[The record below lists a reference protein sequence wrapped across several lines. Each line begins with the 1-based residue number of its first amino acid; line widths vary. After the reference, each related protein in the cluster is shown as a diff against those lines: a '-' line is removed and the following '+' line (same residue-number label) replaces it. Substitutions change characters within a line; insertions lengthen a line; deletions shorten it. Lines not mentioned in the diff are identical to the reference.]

1 MGKCQAD
8 DANRKRWESTVGGKP
23 DGKIKIKKETGG
35 AFDGTHEHS
44 NKELK
49 GTCMEATQAGRS
61 DKIQF
66 TVNDN
71 KHLYLGVFISSTKIE
86 GFRINLPSITKSR
99 KRPQDNGEDWV
110 AVKVSGGT

>member
-8 DANRKRWESTVGGKP
+8 DGNKKRWESTVGGKP
-23 DGKIKIKKETGG
+23 DGKIKIKKEASG
-35 AFDGTHEHS
+35 AFDGTHEYS
-44 NKELK
+44 KKDLK
-49 GTCMEATQAGRS
+49 GTCLEATVAGRS

-66 TVNDN
+66 TVKDN

-86 GFRINLPSITKSR
+86 GFTIDLSSIVNAR
-99 KRPQDNGEDWV
+99 KRPLDGGEDWV